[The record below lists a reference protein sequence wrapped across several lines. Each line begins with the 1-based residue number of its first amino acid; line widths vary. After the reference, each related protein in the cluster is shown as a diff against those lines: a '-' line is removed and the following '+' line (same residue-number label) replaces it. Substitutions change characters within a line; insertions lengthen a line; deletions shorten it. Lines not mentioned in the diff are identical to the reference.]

1 MNYLFWGSIFMMPQ
15 NNLRD
20 KKFKILMTY
29 ELSINKINTF
39 SESLANARKQNLII
53 EPIPNNICKIQS

>member
-1 MNYLFWGSIFMMPQ
+1 
-15 NNLRD
+15 
-20 KKFKILMTY
+20 MTY

-53 EPIPNNICKIQS
+53 EPIPNNICKNSKLVKKIRSLAKKN